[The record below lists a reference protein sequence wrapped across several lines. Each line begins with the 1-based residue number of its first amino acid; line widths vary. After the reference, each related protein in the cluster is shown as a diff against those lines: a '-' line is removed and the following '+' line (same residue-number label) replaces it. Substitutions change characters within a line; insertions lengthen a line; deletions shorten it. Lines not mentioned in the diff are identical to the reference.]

1 MQKTE
6 PCRAT
11 GRLMSPQEVYA
22 ATLSRPNIPN
32 ELKHEWFLCGDIPEN
47 IWDALAQRQAD
58 IGYRI
63 SAFTTPVNSAYAC
76 FTMQVGRAQ
85 VRFLLA
91 LGNEKS
97 EWFLKEAV
105 HCGIHLSVARNDS
118 DNALIKKFGVAP
130 MHVTPVLDIAK
141 RCRRLSGRDL
151 LIDFALTVVEVRNI
165 KAIPSIF
172 DDTVVESVH
181 VIAIF
186 PDNGDSTVTK
196 H

>member
-6 PCRAT
+6 PCRTT

-32 ELKHEWFLCGDIPEN
+32 ELKHEWFMCGDIPEN
-47 IWDALAQRQAD
+47 IWDALAQRKVD
-58 IGYRI
+58 IGYRL
-63 SAFTTPVNSAYAC
+63 SAFTTPVNGAYAC

-91 LGNEKS
+91 LGREKS
-97 EWFLKEAV
+97 EWFLKEAA
-105 HCGIHLSVARNDS
+105 HCGIYLSVARNDS
-118 DNALIKKFGVAP
+118 DNALVQKFGVAP
-130 MHVTPVLDIAK
+130 AHVSPVLDIAK

-151 LIDFALTVVEVRNI
+151 IIDFALTVVEVRNI

-172 DDTVVESVH
+172 DNADVDTVH
-181 VIAIF
+181 VIAIL
-186 PDNGDSTVTK
+186 PDGGDSTATR